1 MKSHV
6 RVAVIGGGVVG
17 VSVLY
22 HLTKLG
28 WTDVAL
34 IERSELTSGS
44 TWHAAG
50 GMHAINGDTNM
61 TALQAYT
68 VKLYD
73 ELEKESG
80 QVCGIHRVGFLYLAA
95 SETCMDY
102 FRMER
107 SRARHLKLDLD
118 FVSMAEVKKLNP
130 LIDTSKFIGALYD
143 PNDGHVDPSSVTNA
157 YAKAAKARGAEIHLR
172 NPVIELK
179 QTPKGGWLVVTKN
192 GTIEA
197 DYVVNAGGL
206 WAREVGRMA
215 GVELPIVPMEHQY
228 IVTNDIP
235 AVAALE
241 REVAMCIDFDGE
253 SYLRQ
258 EGKGLLIGTYEHG
271 CKHWAVGGTPQDFAH
286 ELLPNDIDR
295 IWSALEV
302 AMERYPCLADGGIK
316 RVFNGG
322 MVFAPDGNPIIGP
335 VRGLSN
341 YFLACGV
348 MAGFSQGGGVG
359 LAVAQWITEGEPGM
373 DVFAMDVARFGAHA
387 NAAYVLEKTTENYR
401 RRFTITCPNEE
412 LPAARPLKTTPAYGA
427 FQKAGAAFGALYGW
441 EYPLWFAGEGKEA
454 KETPTFRRSEAF
466 ARIGEESKAVREAV
480 GLFESSCYAKFDV
493 TGPGATAFLDRL
505 SSNKLPQADGKT
517 ALAPLLTPKGQVFG
531 DLTVTRLAA
540 DHYLMIGSPTAIV
553 YYQRWF
559 DCHRGA
565 GDVAI
570 RDVTA
575 DWTGFSLTGPKA
587 RDVLGELVSEDISHK
602 AFPFLSARRM
612 TVGLADAIV
621 IRVSFTGE
629 LGYEI
634 YTAPEHQLHVL
645 ERLRAAGNA
654 HGLKLCGMRALNALR
669 LEKGYGSWGR
679 EFSVDYTPAE
689 AGLGRFV
696 RLDKGDFI
704 GRDAAQRI
712 LAEPPK
718 RRVAIFAVGDGDV
731 DPMGN
736 EPILAG
742 AEVVGRLTSG
752 AYMFHVKH
760 SGGLGYIR
768 SDLAD
773 ASRQLE
779 IEILGE
785 RRPARI
791 LKNAPYDP
799 EGKRLRM

>member
-17 VSVLY
+17 ASVLY

-68 VKLYD
+68 VRLYD

-107 SRARHLKLDLD
+107 SRARHLGLDLD
-118 FVSMAEVKKLNP
+118 FVSMDDVKKLNP
-130 LIDTSKFIGALYD
+130 LIDTSRFIGALYD

-157 YAKAAKARGAEIHLR
+157 YAKAAKAKGAELYLR

-179 QTPKGGWLVVTKN
+179 QTRKGGWLVVTKE

-197 DYVVNAGGL
+197 DYVVNAAGL

-228 IVTNDIP
+228 IVTNEIP
-235 AVAALE
+235 AVADLA
-241 REVAMCIDFDGE
+241 REIAMSIDFDGE

-271 CKHWAVGGTPQDFAH
+271 CRHWATAGTPQDFAH
-286 ELLPNDIDR
+286 ELLPNDVDR

-316 RVFNGG
+316 RVINGG
-322 MVFAPDGNPIIGP
+322 MVFSPDGNPIIGP
-335 VRGLSN
+335 VRGLKN

-359 LAVAQWITEGEPGM
+359 LAVAQWIAEGEPGM
-373 DVFAMDVARFGAHA
+373 DVFAMDVARYGEHA
-387 NAAYVLEKTTENYR
+387 DAAFVLKKTTENYR

-412 LPAARPLKTTPAYGA
+412 LPAARPLKTTPVYGA
-427 FQKAGAAFGALYGW
+427 FKQAGAAFGALYGW
-441 EYPLWFAGEGKEA
+441 EYPLWYAGEGRDG

-466 ARIGEESKAVREAV
+466 ARVGTEAKAVREAV
-480 GLFESSCYAKFDV
+480 GLFESSCYAKFEV
-493 TGPGATAFLDRL
+493 AGAGATAFLDRL
-505 SSNKLPQADGKT
+505 TSNRLPQSDGKT
-517 ALAPLLTPKGQVFG
+517 ALAPLLTPRGQVFG

-540 DHYLMIGSPTAIV
+540 DRYLMIGSPTAV
-553 YYQRWF
+553 AYYLRWF
-559 DCHRGA
+559 DHHRGTE
-565 GDVAI
+565 DVSV

-575 DWTGFSLTGPKA
+575 AWTGFSLTGPQA
-587 RDVLGELVSEDISHK
+587 RAVLAELVTDDISHK
-602 AFPFLSARRM
+602 AFPFLSARHM
-612 TVGLADAIV
+612 KVGLADAIV

-634 YTAPEHQLHVL
+634 YTAPEFQIHVL
-645 ERLRAAGNA
+645 ERIRAAGNL
-654 HGLKLCGMRALNALR
+654 HGLRLCGMRALNALR

-696 RLDKGDFI
+696 RFDKSDFI
-704 GRDAAQRI
+704 GRKAAERI
-712 LAEPPK
+712 LAEAPK
-718 RRVAIFAVGDGDV
+718 RRLAIFALGEGDV

-742 AEVVGRLTSG
+742 GKVVGRLTSG
-752 AYMFHVKH
+752 GFGFHVGH
-760 SGGLGYIR
+760 AIGLGYVRREI
-768 SDLAD
+768 AD
-773 ASRQLE
+773 SAGQVE
-779 IEILGE
+779 IEILGD

-791 LKNAPYDP
+791 LKDAPFDP
-799 EGKRLRM
+799 DGKRLRM

>member
-22 HLTKLG
+22 HLTRLG

-50 GMHAINGDTNM
+50 GMHTINGDTNM
-61 TALQAYT
+61 SALQAYT
-68 VKLYD
+68 VRLYD
-73 ELEKESG
+73 ELERESG
-80 QVCGIHRVGFLYLAA
+80 QACGIHRVGCLYVAA
-95 SETCMDY
+95 NDTCMDY

-107 SRARHLKLDLD
+107 GRARHLGLDLD
-118 FVSMAEVKKLNP
+118 FVSMDEVKRLNP
-130 LIDTSKFIGALYD
+130 LIDTSRFIGALYD

-157 YAKAAKARGAEIHLR
+157 YAKAAKAKGAEVYLR

-179 QTPKGGWLVVTKN
+179 PTPAGGWLVVTRD

-206 WAREVGRMA
+206 WAREVGRLA

-235 AVAALE
+235 AVAELG
-241 REVAMCIDFDGE
+241 RELPMSIDFDGE

-271 CKHWAVGGTPQDFAH
+271 CKHWAVTGTPQDFAH
-286 ELLPNDIDR
+286 ELLPNDVDR

-316 RVFNGG
+316 RVINGG
-322 MVFAPDGNPIIGP
+322 MVFSPDGNPIVGP

-359 LAVAQWITEGEPGM
+359 LAVAHWIAEGEPGM

-427 FQKAGAAFGALYGW
+427 FARAGAAFGALYGW
-441 EYPLWFAGEGKEA
+441 EYPLWFAGEGKIAEEA
-454 KETPTFRRSEAF
+454 PTFRRSEAF
-466 ARIGEESKAVREAV
+466 ERVGEEARAVREAA

-493 TGPGATAFLDRL
+493 SGPGATAFLDRL
-505 SSNKLPQADGKT
+505 TCNKLPSADGRT
-517 ALAPLLTPKGQVFG
+517 ALAPLLTPKGRVFG
-531 DLTVTRLAA
+531 DFTVTRLAT
-540 DHYLMIGSPTAIV
+540 DHYLLIGSPTAVV

-559 DCHRGA
+559 DRHRGTQ
-565 GDVAI
+565 DVTV
-570 RDVTA
+570 RDATA
-575 DWTGFSLTGPKA
+575 DWTGFSLAGPKA
-587 RDVLGELVSEDISHK
+587 RAVLADLVSDNISHQ

-612 TVGLADAIV
+612 RVGLADALV
-621 IRVSFTGE
+621 IRVGFTGE

-634 YTAPEHQLHVL
+634 YTAPEYQAHVL
-645 ERLRAAGNA
+645 ERIRAAGRP
-654 HGLKLCGMRALNALR
+654 HGLRLCGMRALNALR

-704 GRDAAQRI
+704 GRDAAKQI
-712 LAEPPK
+712 LGEQPK
-718 RRVAIFAVGDGDV
+718 RRLALFALGPGDV

-736 EPILAG
+736 EPVLANG
-742 AEVVGRLTSG
+742 ELVGRLTSG
-752 AYMFHVKH
+752 GFGFHVKH
-760 SGGLGYIR
+760 PIGLGYVR
-768 SDLAD
+768 SDVAD
-773 ASRQLE
+773 QVE

-785 RRPARI
+785 RRSARI
-791 LKNAPYDP
+791 LVEPPYDP
-799 EGKRLRM
+799 AGKRLRM

>member
-1 MKSHV
+1 
-6 RVAVIGGGVVG
+6 
-17 VSVLY
+17 
-22 HLTKLG
+22 
-28 WTDVAL
+28 
-34 IERSELTSGS
+34 
-44 TWHAAG
+44 
-50 GMHAINGDTNM
+50 
-61 TALQAYT
+61 
-68 VKLYD
+68 
-73 ELEKESG
+73 
-80 QVCGIHRVGFLYLAA
+80 
-95 SETCMDY
+95 MD
-102 FRMER
+102 
-107 SRARHLKLDLD
+107 
-118 FVSMAEVKKLNP
+118 EVKKLNP

-172 NPVIELK
+172 NPVVELK

-197 DYVVNAGGL
+197 EYVVNAAGL

-241 REVAMCIDFDGE
+241 REVAMSIDFDGE

-286 ELLPNDIDR
+286 ELLPNDVDR

-316 RVFNGG
+316 RVINGG
-322 MVFAPDGNPIIGP
+322 MVFSPDGNPIIGP
-335 VRGLSN
+335 VRGLQN

-359 LAVAQWITEGEPGM
+359 LAVAQWIAEGEPGM
-373 DVFAMDVARFGAHA
+373 DVFAMDVARYGEHV

-412 LPAARPLKTTPAYGA
+412 LPAARPLRTTPAYDA
-427 FQKAGAAFGALYGW
+427 FAQAGAAFGALYGW
-441 EYPLWFAGEGKEA
+441 EYPLWFAGEGKKAQEA
-454 KETPTFRRSEAF
+454 PTFRRSEAF
-466 ARIGEESKAVREAV
+466 PRVGEEAKAVRQAV

-493 TGPGATAFLDRL
+493 SGPGATAFLDHLTCNR
-505 SSNKLPQADGKT
+505 LPQADGRT
-517 ALAPLLTPKGQVFG
+517 ALAPLLTPKGRVFG

-540 DHYLMIGSPTAIV
+540 DHYLMIGSPTAII

-559 DCHRGA
+559 DRHRA
-565 GDVAI
+565 DHDVTI

-587 RDVLGELVSEDISHK
+587 RAVLAELVTEDLSHQ

-612 TVGLADAIV
+612 KVGLADALV

-634 YTAPEHQLHVL
+634 YTAPEFQLHVL
-645 ERLRAAGNA
+645 ERIRAAGKA
-654 HGLKLCGMRALNALR
+654 HGLALCGMRALNALR

-679 EFSVDYTPAE
+679 EYSVDYTPAE
-689 AGLGRFV
+689 AGLARFV
-696 RLDKGDFI
+696 RLDKGAFI
-704 GRDAAQRI
+704 GRDAAKRI
-712 LAEPPK
+712 LEEQPK
-718 RRVAIFAVGDGDV
+718 RRLAILAIADGEV

-736 EPILAG
+736 EPVLSG
-742 AEVVGRLTSG
+742 GETVGRLTSG
-752 AYMFHVKH
+752 GFGFHVEH
-760 SGGLGYIR
+760 SIGLGYIR
-768 SDLAD
+768 SEFAVG
-773 ASRQLE
+773 SRTLE
-779 IEILGE
+779 VEILGE
-785 RRPARI
+785 RRPARV
-791 LKNAPYDP
+791 LKEPPYDP
-799 EGKRLRM
+799 DGKRLRM

>member
-68 VKLYD
+68 VRLYD

-118 FVSMAEVKKLNP
+118 FVSMEEVKKLNP

-157 YAKAAKARGAEIHLR
+157 YAKAAKARGADIYLR

-179 QTPKGGWLVVTKN
+179 QTAKGGWLVVTKN

-197 DYVVNAGGL
+197 DHVVNAGGL

-235 AVAALE
+235 AVAQLD
-241 REVAMCIDFDGE
+241 REIAMCIDFDGE

-271 CKHWAVGGTPQDFAH
+271 CKHWAIGGTPQDFAH
-286 ELLPNDIDR
+286 ELLPNDVDR

-316 RVFNGG
+316 RVINGG

-373 DVFAMDVARFGAHA
+373 DVFAMDVARFGEHA

-412 LPAARPLKTTPAYGA
+412 LPAARPLKTTPAYDA
-427 FQKAGAAFGALYGW
+427 FSRAGAAFGALYGW
-441 EYPLWFAGEGKEA
+441 EYPLWFAGDGKEA
-454 KETPTFRRSEAF
+454 HETPTFRRSESF
-466 ARIGEESKAVREAV
+466 ARIGEEAAAVREVV

-493 TGPGATAFLDRL
+493 SGRDATAFLDRL
-505 SSNKLPQADGKT
+505 TSNKLPQADGKT
-517 ALAPLLTPKGQVFG
+517 ALAPLLTPKG
-531 DLTVTRLAA
+531 RC
-540 DHYLMIGSPTAIV
+540 SAI
-553 YYQRWF
+553 
-559 DCHRGA
+559 
-565 GDVAI
+565 
-570 RDVTA
+570 
-575 DWTGFSLTGPKA
+575 
-587 RDVLGELVSEDISHK
+587 
-602 AFPFLSARRM
+602 
-612 TVGLADAIV
+612 
-621 IRVSFTGE
+621 
-629 LGYEI
+629 
-634 YTAPEHQLHVL
+634 
-645 ERLRAAGNA
+645 
-654 HGLKLCGMRALNALR
+654 
-669 LEKGYGSWGR
+669 
-679 EFSVDYTPAE
+679 
-689 AGLGRFV
+689 
-696 RLDKGDFI
+696 
-704 GRDAAQRI
+704 
-712 LAEPPK
+712 
-718 RRVAIFAVGDGDV
+718 
-731 DPMGN
+731 
-736 EPILAG
+736 
-742 AEVVGRLTSG
+742 
-752 AYMFHVKH
+752 
-760 SGGLGYIR
+760 
-768 SDLAD
+768 
-773 ASRQLE
+773 SR
-779 IEILGE
+779 
-785 RRPARI
+785 
-791 LKNAPYDP
+791 
-799 EGKRLRM
+799 

>member
-1 MKSHV
+1 
-6 RVAVIGGGVVG
+6 
-17 VSVLY
+17 
-22 HLTKLG
+22 
-28 WTDVAL
+28 
-34 IERSELTSGS
+34 
-44 TWHAAG
+44 
-50 GMHAINGDTNM
+50 
-61 TALQAYT
+61 
-68 VKLYD
+68 
-73 ELEKESG
+73 
-80 QVCGIHRVGFLYLAA
+80 
-95 SETCMDY
+95 
-102 FRMER
+102 
-107 SRARHLKLDLD
+107 
-118 FVSMAEVKKLNP
+118 
-130 LIDTSKFIGALYD
+130 
-143 PNDGHVDPSSVTNA
+143 
-157 YAKAAKARGAEIHLR
+157 
-172 NPVIELK
+172 
-179 QTPKGGWLVVTKN
+179 
-192 GTIEA
+192 
-197 DYVVNAGGL
+197 
-206 WAREVGRMA
+206 
-215 GVELPIVPMEHQY
+215 
-228 IVTNDIP
+228 
-235 AVAALE
+235 
-241 REVAMCIDFDGE
+241 
-253 SYLRQ
+253 
-258 EGKGLLIGTYEHG
+258 
-271 CKHWAVGGTPQDFAH
+271 
-286 ELLPNDIDR
+286 
-295 IWSALEV
+295 
-302 AMERYPCLADGGIK
+302 
-316 RVFNGG
+316 

-427 FQKAGAAFGALYGW
+427 FKNAGAAFGALYGW
-441 EYPLWFAGEGKEA
+441 EYPQWFAGEGKEA
-454 KETPTFRRSEAF
+454 KESPTFRRSEAF

-505 SSNKLPQADGKT
+505 SSNKLPQVDGKT

-559 DCHRGA
+559 DRHRGA
-565 GDVAI
+565 DDVTI

-587 RDVLGELVSEDISHK
+587 RDVLAELVSEDLSHK

-612 TVGLADAIV
+612 SVGLADAIV

-645 ERLRAAGNA
+645 ERLRAAGRA

-696 RLDKGDFI
+696 RLDKGNFI

-712 LAEPPK
+712 LREPPK
-718 RRVAIFAVGDGDV
+718 RKLAIFAVGDGDV

-736 EPILAG
+736 EPILSDG
-742 AEVVGRLTSG
+742 EVVGRLTSG

-773 ASRQLE
+773 ASRKLE

-791 LKNAPYDP
+791 LKDAPYDP

>member
-68 VKLYD
+68 VRLYD

-118 FVSMAEVKKLNP
+118 FASMEEVKKLNP

-157 YAKAAKARGAEIHLR
+157 YAKAAKARGADIYLR
-172 NPVIELK
+172 NPVLELK
-179 QTPKGGWLVVTKN
+179 QTAKGGWLVVTKN

-235 AVAALE
+235 AVAQLD

-286 ELLPNDIDR
+286 ELLPNDVDR

-316 RVFNGG
+316 RIINGG

-335 VRGLSN
+335 VRGLQN

-359 LAVAQWITEGEPGM
+359 LAVAQWIVDGEPGM
-373 DVFAMDVARFGAHA
+373 DVFAMDVARYGEHV

-427 FQKAGAAFGALYGW
+427 FAGAGAAFGALYGW
-441 EYPLWFAGEGKEA
+441 EYPLWFAGEGRQAQEV
-454 KETPTFRRSEAF
+454 PTFRRSEAF
-466 ARIGEESKAVREAV
+466 ARVSEEAKAVREAV

-493 TGPGATAFLDRL
+493 SGPGARVFLDRL
-505 SSNKLPQADGKT
+505 TCNTLPKADGKT

-531 DLTVTRLAA
+531 DLTVTRLAS
-540 DHYLMIGSPTAIV
+540 DRYLMIGSPTAIV

-559 DCHRGA
+559 DRHRA
-565 GDVAI
+565 TDDVTI

-587 RDVLGELVSEDISHK
+587 RAVLAELVHDDISHL

-612 TVGLADAIV
+612 KVGLADAIV

-634 YTAPEHQLHVL
+634 YAAPEFQVHVL
-645 ERLRAAGNA
+645 ERLRAAGKA
-654 HGLKLCGMRALNALR
+654 HGLRLCGMRALNALR

-679 EFSVDYTPAE
+679 EYSVDYTPAE
-689 AGLGRFV
+689 AGLERFV

-704 GRDAAQRI
+704 GRDAAKRI
-712 LAEPPK
+712 LGEQPK
-718 RRVAIFAVGDGDV
+718 RRLAIFALAEGEV

-736 EPILAG
+736 EPVLSEG
-742 AEVVGRLTSG
+742 AVVGRLTSG
-752 AYMFHVKH
+752 GFGFHVGH
-760 SGGLGYIR
+760 AIGLGYIR
-768 SDLAD
+768 SDV
-773 ASRQLE
+773 ASGASGLE

-785 RRPARI
+785 RRAARI
-791 LKNAPYDP
+791 LEQAPFDP
-799 EGKRLRM
+799 DGKRLRM